1 MGLLGALVG
10 GTVGFMLGGPLGAMI
25 GGGLGAQVGVSGRAA
40 PGRPRA
46 GGYTA
51 QELQSTFLIAV
62 ISLAAKTAKADGRVT
77 TEEVQTFDSFLQ
89 RLGMGVDER
98 RMAGRIFNQARDSEI
113 PPSEF
118 AHQVRQIMANQPDR
132 IRDIVTLLLEI
143 AHSDGHLHPAEEQLI
158 QGLALDMGLSSH
170 DYASCKAMFGAA
182 TGLASASAYEVLGLT
197 SEATDDE
204 VKQAYR
210 QIARDYH
217 PDTIQSKGL
226 PEDFMK
232 FATEKLQAANEAYAS
247 IKAERNL

>member
-1 MGLLGALVG
+1 MGLLGALLG

-25 GGGLGAQVGVSGRAA
+25 GGGLGAQVGLADRAA
-40 PGRPRA
+40 AYRSRA
-46 GGYTA
+46 GGYSA

-77 TEEVQTFDSFLQ
+77 AKEVRTFDAFLQ

-98 RMAGRIFNQARDSEI
+98 RMAGRIFNRARDSAI
-113 PPSEF
+113 PASEF
-118 AHQVRQIMANQPDR
+118 AHQVRQIMASQPDR

-143 AHSDGHLHPAEEQLI
+143 AHADGHLHPAEETLI
-158 QGLALDMGLSSH
+158 QGLALEMGLSSR
-170 DYASCKAMFGAA
+170 DYTSCKALFGAA
-182 TGLASASAYEVLGLT
+182 TGLANSSAYEVLGLT

-217 PDTIQSKGL
+217 PDTIESKGL
-226 PEDFMK
+226 PADFTR
-232 FATEKLQAANEAYAS
+232 FATEKMQTANDAYAR
-247 IKAERNL
+247 IKSERNL